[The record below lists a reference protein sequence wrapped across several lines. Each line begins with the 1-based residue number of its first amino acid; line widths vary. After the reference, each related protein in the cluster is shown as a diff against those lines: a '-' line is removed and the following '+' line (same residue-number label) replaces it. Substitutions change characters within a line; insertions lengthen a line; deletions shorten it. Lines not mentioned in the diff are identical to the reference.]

1 MRDELFAYYVEFGHG
16 LCYKRRY
23 LISCRRISNLYSG
36 FLMLVSAGSIV
47 TLSCWEKYP
56 MLWGIIALLAQIL
69 QILKPLMQ
77 SEKQRQTLKY
87 IIHDAAS
94 LFDELAAYWDTLDA
108 SGHIEAGGSEIAAKI
123 QNFKTKMRTSEDR
136 FAGDLDFP
144 FKKRLDKK
152 AQKDNIKYFWY
163 HYGVR
168 PEGGDFYERTKYSH
182 HTTS

>member
-16 LCYKRRY
+16 FCYKRRY

-56 MLWGIIALLAQIL
+56 MLWGMIALLAQVL

-77 SEKQRQTLKY
+77 SEKQRQALKY
-87 IIHDAAS
+87 IIQDAAS
-94 LFDELAAYWDTLDA
+94 LFDELVAYWDTLDA
-108 SGHIEAGGSEIAAKI
+108 SVSNEASDNEIVAKI
-123 QNFKTKMRTSEDR
+123 QDFKAKMRASEDR

-144 FKKRLDKK
+144 LKKRLDKK
-152 AQKDNIKYFWY
+152 ASEDNMKYFWY
-163 HYGVR
+163 HYGVK
-168 PEGGDFYERTKYSH
+168 PEGGNFYEQTRCSHRT
-182 HTTS
+182 TA